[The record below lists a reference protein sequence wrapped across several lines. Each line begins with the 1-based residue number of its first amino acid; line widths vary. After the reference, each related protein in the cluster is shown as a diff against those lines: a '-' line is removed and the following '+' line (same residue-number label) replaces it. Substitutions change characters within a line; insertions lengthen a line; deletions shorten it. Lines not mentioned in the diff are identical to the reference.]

1 MDTHTTLYDQD
12 FYAWAQHQAILIR
25 QGKWR
30 DIDRAHVAEKIAAL
44 SRRERH
50 ALRSRLIV
58 LLMHLLRWQY
68 QLAWQTPSW
77 RYTIRDQR
85 LAIADLLADSPSLRN
100 EGATVMTAAY
110 QRARLRAANETRLPE
125 ATFPEVCPWTF
136 AQVLDDTFWPDRVTK

>member
-1 MDTHTTLYDQD
+1 MDTHTTLYEQD
-12 FYAWAQHQAILIR
+12 FYAWAQHQATLIR

-30 DIDRAHVAEKIAAL
+30 DIDQERVAEEIEAL

-58 LLMHLLRWQY
+58 LLMHLLQWRYQPDWQI
-68 QLAWQTPSW
+68 PSW

-100 EGATVMTAAY
+100 EGATVLKAAY
-110 QRARLRAANETRLPE
+110 QHARLCAANETRLPE
-125 ATFPEVCPWTF
+125 VTFPEGCPWTF
-136 AQVLDDTFWPDRVTK
+136 GQVLDDSFWSDMVKE

>member
-1 MDTHTTLYDQD
+1 MDTPTTLYEQD
-12 FYAWAQHQAILIR
+12 FYAWAQHQATLIR

-30 DIDRAHVAEKIAAL
+30 DIDREHVAEEIEAL

-58 LLMHLLRWQY
+58 LLMHLLQWRY
-68 QLAWQTPSW
+68 QPDWQTPSW

-100 EGATVMTAAY
+100 EGATVLTAAY
-110 QRARLRAANETRLPE
+110 QHARLNAANKTRLPE
-125 ATFPEVCPWTF
+125 ATFPDMYPWTF
-136 AQVLDDTFWPDRVTK
+136 SQVLDNTF